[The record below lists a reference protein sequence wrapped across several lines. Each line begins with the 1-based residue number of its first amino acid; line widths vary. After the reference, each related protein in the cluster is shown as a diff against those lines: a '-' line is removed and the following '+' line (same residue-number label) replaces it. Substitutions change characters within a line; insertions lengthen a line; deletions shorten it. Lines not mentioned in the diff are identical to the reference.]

1 MTFDI
6 IQNNQFST
14 FLLAMSHIA
23 VMAEE
28 ETKESSPGVLLS
40 VSWSSTRYKTSQLV
54 VQIKTENKRS
64 E

>member
-23 VMAEE
+23 VIAEE
-28 ETKESSPGVLLS
+28 ETKESSPGVLLF
-40 VSWSSTRYKTSQLV
+40 VRRFRTRYKTSQLV
-54 VQIKTENKRS
+54 VQIKTENKSS